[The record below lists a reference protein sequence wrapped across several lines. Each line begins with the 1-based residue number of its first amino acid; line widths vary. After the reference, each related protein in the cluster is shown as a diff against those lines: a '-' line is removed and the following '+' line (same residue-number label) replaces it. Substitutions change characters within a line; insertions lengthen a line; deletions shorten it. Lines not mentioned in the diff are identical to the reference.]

1 MIAVAESLLWLNI
14 GKVTLATLVLRYVQL
29 ASARRCRV
37 GAGISRVGSRSGDV
51 VLDNHNGKPSSEVL
65 KKKKK
70 KKHTRKKGLSTCKK
84 RKQNRRNIIEGTTL
98 PNLPLLDEK
107 SINLL

>member
-14 GKVTLATLVLRYVQL
+14 GKVTLATLVLPYVQL
-29 ASARRCRV
+29 ASARTCRV

-51 VLDNHNGKPSSEVL
+51 VLDNHDGKPSSEVL

-70 KKHTRKKGLSTCKK
+70 NNVKKGLIHEK
-84 RKQNRRNIIEGTTL
+84 R
-98 PNLPLLDEK
+98 
-107 SINLL
+107 INKIAET